1 MNKDFRKTPTLNR
14 RVISSSSF
22 LSPQKKEYRDN
33 LRRLFTARATT
44 ERPAS
49 YYNTT
54 HKDMSGK
61 NRRGNEEKDVI

>member
-54 HKDMSGK
+54 HKDMSEKKKEGK
-61 NRRGNEEKDVI
+61 